1 MRHLTSKAAQV
12 PNLAGWIVIGLSG
25 IIGIIGVVVLDG
37 PAMAENI
44 VLATSALAIGIASFR
59 LRCAIAMSA
68 CDKYKRMHR
77 PLAGPKAGARLG

>member
-12 PNLAGWIVIGLSG
+12 PNLAGWIVICLSG

-37 PAMAENI
+37 PAVAEDM
-44 VLATSALAIGIASFR
+44 VLVTSFLAIGISSFR
-59 LRCAIAMSA
+59 LRCAIFMSA

-77 PLAGPKAGARLG
+77 PLAGPKPGARLG